1 MSPSGTYEN
10 LLKCL
15 KRCKPAD
22 NQLISEICDLIRSD
36 SNTADTIEVEKDSGA
51 STSRDISSD
60 IVKSATNLL
69 SISIESQR
77 QLTKESQK
85 VWESNNELKRA
96 NSDLSRQNEQMVKE
110 LEEERKERMKME
122 KKLIMMTEDRNRYV
136 TENDI
141 LRSQLEESPKY
152 HLPIDAANSTQ
163 EWPMGRSQSEPI
175 QYIPPF
181 SDRYS
186 SHQFDQY
193 IPDESL
199 ESFTDQSLDQH
210 SSSEVITF
218 NDKVTFNNPPLED
231 DNSFEFRTES
241 TLDFSG
247 LVYLGSPYNNNSFL
261 VGDSDT
267 GHINGNSG
275 INTDSNTD
283 GNTTSGHTD
292 SNTGHIDS
300 NTDGNSTGSNTD
312 GNSSYGDGS
321 VYINNTDISIS
332 LIQQETTIQNG
343 EMPLYFDENAQLEWT
358 I

>member
-1 MSPSGTYEN
+1 
-10 LLKCL
+10 
-15 KRCKPAD
+15 
-22 NQLISEICDLIRSD
+22 
-36 SNTADTIEVEKDSGA
+36 
-51 STSRDISSD
+51 
-60 IVKSATNLL
+60 
-69 SISIESQR
+69 
-77 QLTKESQK
+77 
-85 VWESNNELKRA
+85 
-96 NSDLSRQNEQMVKE
+96 
-110 LEEERKERMKME
+110 MKME

-175 QYIPPF
+175 QYTPPI
-181 SDRYS
+181 SDQYS
-186 SHQFDQY
+186 SHQLDQY

-199 ESFTDQSLDQH
+199 DSFIDQSLDQH

-231 DNSFEFRTES
+231 DNSSEFRAES
-241 TLDFSG
+241 TLDFGG
-247 LVYLGSPYNNNSFL
+247 LVYFGSPYNNNSFL

-267 GHINGNSG
+267 GHIDGN
-275 INTDSNTD
+275 SNTD
-283 GNTTSGHTD
+283 GNTT
-292 SNTGHIDS
+292 
-300 NTDGNSTGSNTD
+300 GSNTD
-312 GNSSYGDGS
+312 SNSGYGDGS
-321 VYINNTDISIS
+321 VYIDNTDISIS